1 VARWL
6 PQQFYYVF
14 AYKQWKSKNQP
25 PVVCVPS
32 GNFGNICAGILAH
45 LSGLP
50 TRHFIAACNRNDTIP
65 RFLQSGNYTPRSAVA
80 TWSNAMDVAEPSN
93 FIRILELFQHQLPD
107 LQQQL
112 SSCSVSDEQ
121 TLQTIRQVQDRFG
134 YTLDPHG
141 AVGFFALE
149 QYLQQHPQ
157 QAGYFLETAHPV
169 KFPEAIK
176 VATRLE
182 VPVPHLLEPLLQRE
196 KVSTLLEAD
205 YSALRSY
212 LLR

>member
-1 VARWL
+1 QR
-6 PQQFYYVF
+6 
-14 AYKQWKSKNQP
+14 
-25 PVVCVPS
+25 
-32 GNFGNICAGILAH
+32 
-45 LSGLP
+45 
-50 TRHFIAACNRNDTIP
+50 
-65 RFLQSGNYTPRSAVA
+65 
-80 TWSNAMDVAEPSN
+80 
-93 FIRILELFQHQLPD
+93 LPD

-121 TLQTIRQVQDRFG
+121 TLQTIRQVQDRFQ

-149 QYLQQHPQ
+149 QYLQKHPQ

-176 VATRLE
+176 VATQQD
-182 VPVPHLLEPLLQRE
+182 VPVPQLLAPLLQRE